1 MAYIYFF
8 SEYNQSINKELSKL
22 ICGRKSIL
30 LKKGAD
36 ILQECN
42 LFSACVIEMQE
53 CCPLLLEVLSTSQGT
68 LDAPEK
74 KIATLATIYGM
85 LIHSRDPLASGIQRM
100 YSTLAIR
107 YHADNKVIFN
117 NYRIYILEHFA
128 KILC

>member
-53 CCPLLLEVLSTSQGT
+53 CCPLLLEVLSTSLGT

-107 YHADNKVIFN
+107 YHADNKVLKKNSINSVYFVCTGN
-117 NYRIYILEHFA
+117 SR
-128 KILC
+128 